1 VYSIVAVDPATGRV
15 GAAVAD
21 ASLAIGVHLPL
32 VRAGIGAA
40 VGPVSD
46 ATRMLDRL
54 EHGESPEPLVEA
66 FAGDEHNATRQ
77 VALMRADG
85 RFSVFTGSDCEAHA
99 GHAAGDAVTAQGEA
113 LAGERIPAVMLDA
126 YRERAGPFEVR
137 LVAALAAAVRV
148 GGDER
153 GEQSAALRVA
163 GTPEVDLRVDDDPA
177 AAASLARLVDVHLAH
192 EWVRKGIAAATSDQ
206 RVEAAREAY
215 RLAPSDHRVRA
226 FASLAF
232 ARAGTYPEAEAVVA
246 AIVRDGRAKAA
257 AARLRRRA
265 DAGLEHADVNF
276 WWLVRRLES

>member
-1 VYSIVAVDPATGRV
+1 MYSIVAVDPATGRV

-21 ASLAIGVHLPL
+21 ASLAIGARLPL
-32 VRAGIGAA
+32 VRAGVGAA
-40 VGPVSD
+40 VGPVTD
-46 ATRMLDRL
+46 AAVMLDRL
-54 EHGESPEPLVEA
+54 ERGESPETLVEA
-66 FAGDEHNATRQ
+66 FAGDERNATRQ
-77 VALMRADG
+77 IALMRADG

-99 GHAAGDAVTAQGEA
+99 GHAAGNAVAAQGEV
-113 LAGERIPAVMLDA
+113 LAGERIPTVMLDA
-126 YRERAGPFEVR
+126 YRETAGPFEVR
-137 LVAALAAAVRV
+137 LVAALAAAVRL
-148 GGDER
+148 GGDGR

-163 GTPEVDLRVDDDPA
+163 GAPDVDLRVDDDPA
-177 AAASLARLVDVHLAH
+177 AAATLARLVDVHLAH
-192 EWVRKGIAAATSDQ
+192 GWVHAGMSAATSDE

-232 ARAGTYPEAEAVVA
+232 ARAGAYPEAEAVVA
-246 AIVRDGRAKAA
+246 AIVRDGRARAA